1 MIALILAKC
10 AVKNGKFGEIENVYN
25 DSLIKYCI
33 FIQYFIKLSAIQYPI
48 TGKQWLSEKLFI
60 LIWIVSMLR

>member
-10 AVKNGKFGEIENVYN
+10 AFKNGKFREIENVYN
-25 DSLIKYCI
+25 DKVIKYCI

-48 TGKQWLSEKLFI
+48 TGKQ
-60 LIWIVSMLR
+60 

>member
-10 AVKNGKFGEIENVYN
+10 AFKNGKFREIENVYN
-25 DSLIKYCI
+25 DKVIKYCI

-48 TGKQWLSEKLFI
+48 TGQQ
-60 LIWIVSMLR
+60 